1 MWLAFFITVLVYL
14 VIGLGVCL
22 WLRSML
28 NGWATFIDCCTYV
41 IAWPAVL
48 AVAAF
53 HYWDE

>member
-22 WLRSML
+22 WFRSIL
-28 NGWATFIDCCTYV
+28 NGWATLADCCVYV

-48 AVAAF
+48 VVAAW
-53 HYWDE
+53 HYWE